1 MKRNFRK
8 ILFNLENAWVQSKI
22 RKQYLIGVLIVV
34 SNTVLLMITV
44 NQHVK

>member
-8 ILFNLENAWVQSKI
+8 ILFNLENAWVQLKI
-22 RKQYLIGVLIVV
+22 CRQYLIGVLIVV
-34 SNTVLLMITV
+34 SNTVLLLIPV